1 MKLSSDTAPKAAR
14 AACFIKS
21 AIIDGMKNTP
31 AAKRVLC
38 PFGDRWYL
46 SSWQEKVNLPPEKK
60 LQQKEKTY

>member
-1 MKLSSDTAPKAAR
+1 MKRNSDTAPKAVR

-21 AIIDGMKNTP
+21 EVIDGIKNTP

-46 SSWQEKVNLPPEKK
+46 SSWQEKVNLPPENR
-60 LQQKEKTY
+60 LQQKRKI